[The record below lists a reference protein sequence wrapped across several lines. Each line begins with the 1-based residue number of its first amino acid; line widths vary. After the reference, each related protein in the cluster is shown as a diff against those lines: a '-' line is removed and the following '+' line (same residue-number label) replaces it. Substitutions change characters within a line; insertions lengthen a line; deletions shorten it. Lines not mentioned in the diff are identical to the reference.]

1 MQEYFTYS
9 PDGDLSDDD
18 SVVLSSGASLV
29 CWKRTQYLTS
39 SDTNET
45 IPNYLSNNDEIIA
58 FLVKRCDCVQAAV
71 EGLYAVVA
79 KRDYGLLVEFIQKL
93 AVATNLTTAQI
104 YMRLLPGFKSVW
116 DKEDSFSQAVQ
127 KNAHIWKAVTSQLP
141 EFERDG
147 LFIHYLRDA
156 FQQKNLVRVVQT
168 LNIMELYDVKRI
180 VRHTP
185 QLCDEAKYLNFHQMK
200 VLSCDSIEKLY
211 YFSDRYII
219 PASPNKAKMVALIAY
234 NDFQGSKKSS
244 PRNGAYEEAAIME
257 DALKHAGFHVIKV
270 KSNWTV
276 EELRLWIKEMIARYR
291 NECSLLWVTIMT
303 HGGKGT
309 ILGRNGRELPIN
321 EVLMDMH
328 KLPGSR
334 DEHLRLR
341 ECTPAVS

>member
-1 MQEYFTYS
+1 MHSSHS

-18 SVVLSSGASLV
+18 SVALSTDAASV
-29 CWKRTQYLTS
+29 CWKHIQYQTS
-39 SDTNET
+39 SDKNVT
-45 IPNYLSNNDEIIA
+45 IPDHLSDNDEIIA
-58 FLVKRCDCVQAAV
+58 FLIDKCEGVQPAV
-71 EGLYAVVA
+71 EYLSAVVA
-79 KRDYGLLVEFIQKL
+79 KRAYGLLVKFIQKL
-93 AVATNLTTAQI
+93 AEATNLATAQI
-104 YMRLLPGFKSVW
+104 YMRLLPDLNSVW

-127 KNAHIWKAVTSQLP
+127 KYAHIWKVLTSQLP

-309 ILGRNGRELPIN
+309 ILGCNGRELPIN